1 MKRTWRA
8 LPLTVVCAMALGA
21 AASRADVASEVR
33 AATGA
38 RTRIVWCR
46 DAGNGA
52 DALARGD
59 KLQLVGFDSHDGRGV
74 RTILDRPANYAKPM
88 IAPKGDRVVFSD
100 RLRGKVFVVN
110 FDGTGL
116 RELVGGF
123 ALDVWSEP
131 KTDRLWVYVKTGKAE
146 RKSPIRRYRIERPGA
161 GELVWDKS
169 ATDLDSFQLSADGT
183 RGGGQ
188 FPWPACGL
196 AALPNRSFKQFGR
209 GCWTALAPDNSYLL
223 WYFDGVHRNLT
234 IHAPTG
240 RRIAKI
246 AINSA
251 PGISGYEV
259 YHPRWS
265 NHVRFMTMTGPYK
278 VGRGADRIR
287 GGGTDVEVYLGRF
300 NKTLTDVEKWVRI
313 TYDRKG
319 DFFPDAWVEPGKGPH
334 ENAYAAPKPTIGP
347 TTSRP
352 ATKRKKPER
361 VVVRARL
368 VSVTA
373 TPEPRSILPYRRA
386 LVAYG
391 YEVVEVVSGKCPDR
405 KILAAHWCIVDGKV
419 QPVAGLKPGVTRR
432 LTLELFDEK
441 PELESER
448 LIMHPA
454 QLDMPLYYDVG
465 K

>member
-1 MKRTWRA
+1 MKATWRA
-8 LPLTVVCAMALGA
+8 LSLTVLSVIALGPA
-21 AASRADVASEVR
+21 GSRADVASEVR

-38 RTRIVWCR
+38 RTRIAWCR
-46 DAGNGA
+46 DTGDGA
-52 DALARGD
+52 DTFACGD
-59 KLQLVGFDSHDGRGV
+59 KLQLMGFDSHDRRGV
-74 RTILDRPANYAKPM
+74 RTILARPANYAKPM
-88 IAPKGDRVVFSD
+88 ITPKGDRVVFSD
-100 RLRGKVFVVN
+100 RRRGKVFVVN

-116 RELVGGF
+116 RELVAGF
-123 ALDVWSEP
+123 ALDVWAEP
-131 KTDRLWVYVKTGKAE
+131 KTARPWVYVKTGKAE
-146 RKSPIRRYRIERPGA
+146 RKSPIRRYRIDRPGE

-169 ATDLDSFQLSADGT
+169 ATDLHSFQLSADGT
-183 RGGGQ
+183 RAGGM

-196 AALPNRSFKQFGR
+196 AALPNRSLKKLGR
-209 GCWTALAPDNSYLL
+209 GCWSGLAPDNSYLL
-223 WYFDGVHRNLT
+223 WYFDGAHRKLT
-234 IHAPTG
+234 IQDPGG

-287 GGGTDVEVYLGRF
+287 GGGRGVEVYLGRF

-313 TYDRKG
+313 THDTKG

-334 ENAYAAPKPTIGP
+334 ENAYVAPRPIVTP
-347 TTSRP
+347 ASSRP

-373 TPEPRSILPYRRA
+373 TPEPKSILPYRRA

-391 YEVVEVVSGKCPDR
+391 YEVVGVLSGKCPHK
-405 KILAAHWCIVDGKV
+405 KILVAHWCIVDSKV
-419 QPVAGLKPGVTRR
+419 RPIARLKAGARR
-432 LTLELFDEK
+432 RMTLELFDDRPK
-441 PELESER
+441 LESER
-448 LIMHPA
+448 LIMHPS
-454 QLDMPLYYDVG
+454 QLELPLYYDLG
-465 K
+465 R